1 MKSSRSGRSDP
12 IVTEEE
18 LLVDCLRRLES
29 SGIDYMLVGSMA
41 GNFWGVPRST
51 HDIDFVI
58 EFDET
63 QIAAII
69 SAFQDDFFIQEISVQ
84 SSLRPPHQFHALDNR
99 SALKVDFFRVAGDE
113 YEFERFLRRKRVS
126 LFNQP
131 AWIAAAEDVLFHKL
145 RWHKMS
151 PTDRQLTDA
160 RGILLVSGDILDHAY
175 IEYWAERIGV
185 TDLLRTVL
193 NF

>member
-69 SAFQDDFFIQEISVQ
+69 SAFQDDFFIQET
-84 SSLRPPHQFHALDNR
+84 RG
-99 SALKVDFFRVAGDE
+99 K
-113 YEFERFLRRKRVS
+113 KRGQVS
-126 LFNQP
+126 F
-131 AWIAAAEDVLFHKL
+131 
-145 RWHKMS
+145 S
-151 PTDRQLTDA
+151 
-160 RGILLVSGDILDHAY
+160 
-175 IEYWAERIGV
+175 
-185 TDLLRTVL
+185 
-193 NF
+193 

>member
-1 MKSSRSGRSDP
+1 M
-12 IVTEEE
+12 TEEE
-18 LLVDCLRRLES
+18 LLVDCLRRLEG

-58 EFDET
+58 EYDET

-84 SSLRPPHQFHALDNR
+84 SGLRPPHQFNALDNR

-113 YEFERFLRRKRVS
+113 YEFERFRRRKRVS

-131 AWIAAAEDVLFHKL
+131 AWIAAAEDVLLHKL
-145 RWHKMS
+145 RWHKMN

-160 RGILLVSGDILDHAY
+160 RGILLVSGDTLDQSY
-175 IEYWAERIGV
+175 MEQWAGQIGV
-185 TDLLRTVL
+185 EDLLRRVMSD
-193 NF
+193 

>member
-1 MKSSRSGRSDP
+1 M
-12 IVTEEE
+12 TEEE
-18 LLVDCLRRLES
+18 LLVDCLRRLEG

-58 EFDET
+58 EYDET
-63 QIAAII
+63 QIPAII
-69 SAFQDDFFIQEISVQ
+69 SAFEDEFFIQEISVQ
-84 SSLRPPHQFHALDNR
+84 SGLRPPHQFNALDNR

-113 YEFERFLRRKRVS
+113 YEFERFRRRKRVS

-131 AWIAAAEDVLFHKL
+131 AWIAAAEDVLLHKL

-160 RGILLVSGDILDHAY
+160 RGILIVSGDTLDQAY
-175 IEYWAERIGV
+175 MEHWAKQIGV
-185 TDLLRTVL
+185 IDLLCNITSD
-193 NF
+193 

>member
-1 MKSSRSGRSDP
+1 M
-12 IVTEEE
+12 TEED
-18 LLVDCLRRLES
+18 LLVDCLRRLEG

-58 EFDET
+58 EYDET
-63 QIAAII
+63 HIDTII
-69 SAFQDDFFIQEISVQ
+69 EAFEDQFFIQPISVE
-84 SSLRPPHQFHALDNR
+84 SGLRPPHQFNALDNR

-113 YEFERFLRRKRVS
+113 YEFERFRRRKRVS

-131 AWIAAAEDVLFHKL
+131 AWIAAAEDMLLHEPC
-145 RWHKMS
+145 WHKMS

-160 RGILLVSGDILDHAY
+160 RGILLVSGDVLDHAY
-175 IEYWAERIGV
+175 MEHWAKQIGV
-185 TDLLRTVL
+185 IELLRTVMSD
-193 NF
+193 

>member
-1 MKSSRSGRSDP
+1 M
-12 IVTEEE
+12 TEEE
-18 LLVDCLRRLES
+18 LLVDCLGRLEGS
-29 SGIDYMLVGSMA
+29 RIDYMLVGSMA

-58 EFDET
+58 EYDAT
-63 QIAAII
+63 QVATIIAA
-69 SAFQDDFFIQEISVQ
+69 FRDDFFIQEISVE
-84 SSLRPPHQFHALDNR
+84 SGLRPPHQFKALDNR

-113 YEFERFLRRKRVS
+113 YEFERFRRRRRIS

-131 AWIAAAEDVLFHKL
+131 AWIATAEDVLLHKL

-160 RGILLVSGDILDHAY
+160 RGIQLVSGDVLDRGY
-175 IEYWAERIGV
+175 MEYWAQRIGV
-185 TDLLRTVL
+185 TDLLHSVVDH
-193 NF
+193 

>member
-1 MKSSRSGRSDP
+1 M
-12 IVTEEE
+12 TEEE
-18 LLVDCLRRLES
+18 LLVDCLRRLEG

-58 EFDET
+58 EYDET

-69 SAFQDDFFIQEISVQ
+69 SAFQDDFFIQEVSVQ
-84 SSLRPPHQFHALDNR
+84 SGLRPPHQFNALDNR

-113 YEFERFLRRKRVS
+113 YEFERFRRRKRVS

-131 AWIAAAEDVLFHKL
+131 AWIAATEDVLLHKL

-160 RGILLVSGDILDHAY
+160 RGILLVSGDMLDRAY
-175 IEYWAERIGV
+175 MEHWAEQIGV
-185 TDLLRTVL
+185 IDLLRRVMRD
-193 NF
+193 